1 MEYTK
6 QKIIIKDGLYMKLK
20 KILAAFLAAAL
31 CVSLASCGG
40 SDTGSSSDAAS
51 TATESSTSESSTA
64 DASEEATES
73 STDVAAQD
81 PTAVLTDAKIGVQ
94 LGTTGDLYIDG
105 DIADGLLGSA
115 ELVRYSKG
123 MEAVQ
128 ALMQGKVDA
137 VVIDNEPAKVFVE
150 ENEGLKILDTAYT
163 EEDYAICIA
172 KDNTELKDQFNQAIA
187 ELKEDGTLQSL
198 LDYYI
203 NGVEGAEPYSSPEGI
218 TYDGK
223 LIMATNAE
231 FPPYEYHD
239 SSTGEDVI
247 MGLDVDF
254 ARAICDKLGKELEV
268 QDMAFDSIIAAV
280 QSGKADFG
288 AAGMTVTDE
297 RLESID
303 FTDSYCTGVQ
313 VVIVKE

>member
-1 MEYTK
+1 
-6 QKIIIKDGLYMKLK
+6 MKLK
-20 KILAAFLAAAL
+20 KLLAAFLAAAL
-31 CVSLASCGG
+31 CISLVSCGETD
-40 SDTGSSSDAAS
+40 SGSSTPESSAESSVSETSD
-51 TATESSTSESSTA
+51 TESSATEESSSEDTA
-64 DASEEATES
+64 AE
-73 STDVAAQD
+73 D

-94 LGTTGDLYIDG
+94 LGTTGDLYISE

-115 ELVRYSKG
+115 EIIQYNKG
-123 MEAVQ
+123 MEAVL
-128 ALMQGKVDA
+128 ALTQGKVDA

-187 ELKEDGTLQSL
+187 ELKEDGTLQQL

-203 NGVEGAEPYSSPEGI
+203 NGVEGA
-218 TYDGK
+218 T
-223 LIMATNAE
+223 
-231 FPPYEYHD
+231 PYEYHD
-239 SSTGEDVI
+239 SSSGQDEI
-247 MGLDVDF
+247 CGLDVDF

-268 QDMAFDSIIAAV
+268 SDMAFDSIIAAV

-288 AAGMTVTDE
+288 AAGMTVTED

>member
-1 MEYTK
+1 
-6 QKIIIKDGLYMKLK
+6 MKLK
-20 KILAAFLAAAL
+20 KIMAAFLAAAL
-31 CVSLASCGG
+31 CVSLASCA
-40 SDTGSSSDAAS
+40 SDADNSSEAS
-51 TATESSTSESSTA
+51 SAESSTTESSATESSAAET
-64 DASEEATES
+64 SEEATES
-73 STDVAAQD
+73 STDAAAQD

-172 KDNTELKDQFNQAIA
+172 KDNTELKDQFNTAIA

-203 NGVEGAEPYSSPEGI
+203 NGVEGAEPYTSPEGI

-268 QDMAFDSIIAAV
+268 TDMAFDSIIAAV

>member
-1 MEYTK
+1 
-6 QKIIIKDGLYMKLK
+6 MKLK
-20 KILAAFLAAAL
+20 KLSAIMLAAVLTFA
-31 CVSLASCGG
+31 LASCGETTTE
-40 SDTGSSSDAAS
+40 SS
-51 TATESSTSESSTA
+51 TATESSAAAESST
-64 DASEEATES
+64 TES
-73 STDVAAQD
+73 STVESSADAAAQD

-94 LGTTGDLYIDG
+94 LGTTGDLYISD
-105 DIADGLLGSA
+105 DIDAGNLGSA
-115 ELVRYSKG
+115 EIIQYNKG
-123 MEAVQ
+123 MEAVL
-128 ALMQGKVDA
+128 ALTQGKVDA

-187 ELKEDGTLQSL
+187 ELKEDGTLQQL

-203 NGVEGAEPYSSPEGI
+203 NGVEGATPYESPEGI

-239 SSTGEDVI
+239 SSSGQDEI
-247 MGLDVDF
+247 CGLDVDF

-268 QDMAFDSIIAAV
+268 SDMAFDSIIAAV
-280 QSGKADFG
+280 TSGKADFG
-288 AAGMTVTDE
+288 AAGMTVTEE

>member
-1 MEYTK
+1 
-6 QKIIIKDGLYMKLK
+6 MKLK
-20 KILAAFLAAAL
+20 KLLAAFLAAAL
-31 CVSLASCGG
+31 CISLVSCGETD
-40 SDTGSSSDAAS
+40 SGSSTPESSAESSVSETSD
-51 TATESSTSESSTA
+51 TESSATEESSSEDTA
-64 DASEEATES
+64 AE
-73 STDVAAQD
+73 D

-94 LGTTGDLYIDG
+94 LGTTGDLYISE

-115 ELVRYSKG
+115 EIIQYNKG
-123 MEAVQ
+123 MEAVL
-128 ALMQGKVDA
+128 ALTQGKVDA

-187 ELKEDGTLQSL
+187 ELKEDGTLQQL

-203 NGVEGAEPYSSPEGI
+203 NGVEGATPYESPEGI

-239 SSTGEDVI
+239 SSSGQDEI
-247 MGLDVDF
+247 CGLDVDF

-268 QDMAFDSIIAAV
+268 SDMAFDSIIAAV

-288 AAGMTVTDE
+288 AAGMTVTED

>member
-1 MEYTK
+1 
-6 QKIIIKDGLYMKLK
+6 MKLK
-20 KILAAFLAAAL
+20 KLLAAFLAAAL
-31 CVSLASCGG
+31 CISLASCGEEA
-40 SDTGSSSDAAS
+40 TESSSVTESS
-51 TATESSTSESSTA
+51 TATESSASTESSA
-64 DASEEATES
+64 ATES
-73 STDVAAQD
+73 SASADADD
-81 PTAVLTDAKIGVQ
+81 PTTVLTDAKIGVQ
-94 LGTTGDLYIDG
+94 LGTTGDLYISG
-105 DIADGLLGSA
+105 DIDDGLLGNA
-115 ELVRYSKG
+115 EIIQYNKG
-123 MEAVQ
+123 MEAVL
-128 ALMQGKVDA
+128 ALTQGKVDA

-172 KDNTELKDQFNQAIA
+172 KDNTELKDQFNAAIA
-187 ELKEDGTLQSL
+187 ELKEDGTLQQL

-203 NGVEGAEPYSSPEGI
+203 NGVEGATPYESPEGI

-239 SSTGEDVI
+239 SSSGQDEI
-247 MGLDVDF
+247 CGLDVDF

>member
-1 MEYTK
+1 
-6 QKIIIKDGLYMKLK
+6 MKLK
-20 KILAAFLAAAL
+20 KLLAAFLAAAL
-31 CVSLASCGG
+31 CISLASCGETDSG
-40 SDTGSSSDAAS
+40 SSAPESSTESSASEAADTGSSSAE
-51 TATESSTSESSTA
+51 ESSSE
-64 DASEEATES
+64 
-73 STDVAAQD
+73 D
-81 PTAVLTDAKIGVQ
+81 PTTVLTDAKIGVQ
-94 LGTTGDLYIDG
+94 LGTTGDLYISD
-105 DIADGLLGSA
+105 DIDDGLLGSA
-115 ELVRYSKG
+115 EIIQYNKG
-123 MEAVQ
+123 MEAVL
-128 ALMQGKVDA
+128 ALTQGKVDA

-187 ELKEDGTLQSL
+187 ELKEDGTLQKL

-203 NGVEGAEPYSSPEGI
+203 NGVEGAAPYESPEGI

-223 LIMATNAE
+223 LVMATNAE

-239 SSTGEDVI
+239 SSSGQDEI
-247 MGLDVDF
+247 CGLDVDF
-254 ARAICDKLGKELEV
+254 ARAICDKLGKELEIS
-268 QDMAFDSIIAAV
+268 DMAFDSIIAAV

-288 AAGMTVTDE
+288 AAGMTVTED

>member
-1 MEYTK
+1 
-6 QKIIIKDGLYMKLK
+6 MKLK

-40 SDTGSSSDAAS
+40 ANTDSSSDAAS
-51 TATESSTSESSTA
+51 TATESSTSESSAAET
-64 DASEEATES
+64 SEEATES
-73 STDVAAQD
+73 SADAAADD

-105 DIADGLLGSA
+105 DIQNGLLGSA

-128 ALMQGKVDA
+128 ALMQGKIDA
-137 VVIDNEPAKVFVE
+137 VVIDNMPAKVFVE
-150 ENEGLKILDTAYT
+150 ENEGLRILDTAYT
-163 EEDYAICIA
+163 DEDYAICMA
-172 KDNTELKDQFNQAIA
+172 KGNTELKDQFNQAIA
-187 ELKEDGTLQSL
+187 ELKEDGTLDQL
-198 LDYYI
+198 LDHYI
-203 NGVEGAEPYSSPEGI
+203 NGNEDAPTYESPEGI

-239 SSTGEDVI
+239 SSSGQDEICGFDI
-247 MGLDVDF
+247 DF

-280 QSGKADFG
+280 TSGKADFG
-288 AAGMTVTDE
+288 AAGMTVTEE
-297 RLESID
+297 RLESVD
-303 FTDSYCTGVQ
+303 FTDSFCKGVQ